1 MCAQGLHLGLPV
13 ARTHL
18 CGQRRHPIPQV
29 RHTRQVISATY
40 VGGRNYVYTQTKKD
54 EEGPAWVQ
62 AHRDKAKKRHRPTGA
77 RADAYKGTHARARNQ
92 HRYTGRQSQHRLK
105 QHGRTDRW
113 ATRQTD
119 LTWPNGCVGILIKIF
134 TRSKEQEAISA
145 NFNLYRL
152 EFSSAYPASFL
163 HFRRRRRLAGPCLF
177 VAFAAHTFLLVLSC
191 RRWGSATLRC

>member
-18 CGQRRHPIPQV
+18 CGQRRHPSPQV

-40 VGGRNYVYTQTKKD
+40 VSGRNYVYTQTKKD
-54 EEGPAWVQ
+54 EEGPTWVE
-62 AHRDKAKKRHRPTGA
+62 AHRDKVKQRHRPTGA

-113 ATRQTD
+113 ATR
-119 LTWPNGCVGILIKIF
+119 LTKPGL
-134 TRSKEQEAISA
+134 TESKYLEQEAISA

-152 EFSSAYPASFL
+152 EFSSAYPANFL
-163 HFRRRRRLAGPCLF
+163 NFRRRRTLAGLCLC